1 MPSLTPANRSEE
13 ATAAAMQDGLVAGG
27 LALIPSSAGVF
38 YAMQRPKFIKS
49 TNWQSRTALAIMPAL
64 FAFAITSESKL
75 NHKMREMASES
86 TYSRQ
91 VSEWAEKQHEE
102 KKQSLQRM
110 DTDAALEKQLHNLY
124 QQSVRDSGVRI
135 VPGDSIGF
143 HHKIANFWQENPFK
157 ILVGLGAPTVLY
169 IFSGRKENRQLQQ
182 KLMHTR
188 IFGQF
193 TVISM
198 LLTLMGFKTYMDSMG
213 KYISQKEADA
223 RVEEMKDMRTDLLRR
238 IEFDKKMAQRRKEML
253 RSDERILQGTKK
265 DTPAKKKRIDV
276 LAIEEA

>member
-1 MPSLTPANRSEE
+1 
-13 ATAAAMQDGLVAGG
+13 
-27 LALIPSSAGVF
+27 
-38 YAMQRPKFIKS
+38 
-49 TNWQSRTALAIMPAL
+49 MPAL